1 MGSLF
6 PFQCSAPTPCQG
18 TSLDKLSETQR
29 GEGKG
34 LLACEKCGLPGPWG
48 LLSPPGRAGGDGLAL
63 PPCGG
68 CHPQPRAG
76 PLPAR
81 WPPPGSSRGEMNVS
95 HQGPGVC
102 GWASPGRSG
111 LLPGGGTKRTWLGAV
126 GGTGPPSWAGPG
138 GKEPRAPSAGLGAL
152 GGRRWQL
159 WAHISQPTSGP
170 KAQRRVHRWVPVC
183 ANVCRCL

>member
-1 MGSLF
+1 MSLMGSLF

-34 LLACEKCGLPGPWG
+34 LQACEKCGLPGPWG
-48 LLSPPGRAGGDGLAL
+48 LLSPPGWAGGDGLTL

-81 WPPPGSSRGEMNVS
+81 WPPRLI
-95 HQGPGVC
+95 
-102 GWASPGRSG
+102 SG
-111 LLPGGGTKRTWLGAV
+111 GDKCE
-126 GGTGPPSWAGPG
+126 PSGPG
-138 GKEPRAPSAGLGAL
+138 GLWLGVPWAQRPPSGWGNKADLAPGSGWYWPSLVGRTWREGASGAL
-152 GGRRWQL
+152 CRPGGSGRQEV
-159 WAHISQPTSGP
+159 AAVGPYQPTHLLP
-170 KAQRRVHRWVPVC
+170 
-183 ANVCRCL
+183 